1 MKLELP
7 EYINAVIDTLEE
19 NGYEA
24 YAVGGCVRDM
34 LMDRIPHDFD
44 VCTSALPSEIKSC
57 FDGEKIVPT
66 GEKHGTVT
74 LIGEEPIEITTF
86 RTDGDYTDG
95 RHPDS
100 VTFIRSIEGDL
111 ARRDFTVNA
120 MAYSEKRGLIDLYG
134 GTDDLK
140 KGVIRCVGE
149 PGARFHEDALRI
161 LRALRFASV
170 YGFSIEDKTS
180 DAIHSCR
187 ELLRNI
193 SAERI
198 NSEMTKLLCGK
209 DAAKILRHYADV
221 ISVFIPEILP
231 AIAFEQH
238 SVHHH
243 LDVWEHTLAVLDASE
258 NIPLMRWISLLHDLG
273 KPDCCVIDEHGCKHF
288 WGHPALG
295 EKMARD
301 ILKRLKNDN
310 RTVDAVCNVIKHHDD
325 YFVGG
330 RIEMRKYI
338 ARLGKDTADLVLRF
352 RVFDTKG
359 QSPDTREQKL
369 ADLKRARELYD
380 SVIRDGDCTSVS
392 DLAVNGSDLIAAG
405 IPEGKEIKNAL
416 SFLLDAVM
424 SDQCRNDRDELINYV
439 KGHKN

>member
-1 MKLELP
+1 MKIKLP
-7 EYINAVIDTLEE
+7 AYINSVIDTLEA

-34 LMDRIPHDFD
+34 LTGRIPHDFD

-57 FDGEKIVPT
+57 FGGEKIIPT

-74 LIGEEPIEITTF
+74 LIGKESIEITTF

-100 VTFIRSIEGDL
+100 VIFIRSLEGDL

-134 GTDDLK
+134 GTEDLK

-149 PGARFHEDALRI
+149 PEARFHEDALRI

-180 DAIHSCR
+180 DAVHLCR
-187 ELLRNI
+187 ELLRKV

-209 DAAKILRHYADV
+209 DAAKIIRDYSDV
-221 ISVFIPEILP
+221 TAVFIPEILP
-231 AIAFEQH
+231 AIGFEQY

-258 NIPLMRWISLLHDLG
+258 NTPLMRWTALLHDLG
-273 KPDCCVIDEHGCKHF
+273 KPACCVIDEQGYGHF
-288 WGHPALG
+288 RGHPAIG
-295 EKMARD
+295 EKMAEN

-310 RTVDAVCNVIKHHDD
+310 RTVNAVCGVIKHHDD

-338 ARLGKDTADLVLRF
+338 ARMGKDTADLVLRF
-352 RVFDTKG
+352 RVFDTQG
-359 QSPDTREQKL
+359 QAPDTREQKF

-405 IPEGKEIKNAL
+405 IPEGIEIKNTL

-424 SDQCRNDRDELINYV
+424 SDKCKNDRDELINYM
-439 KGHKN
+439 KGRKN